1 MADQYSRQIM
11 RYVQEKI
18 ETEARIRKEKV
29 CELKNKFLINPCS
42 VNDTEL
48 LEIIFVS
55 LSELEK
61 PGFHQEQDL
70 DPYMEALSFSNQQLD
85 NLDAENLKAAW
96 SEFFKETFYDTGN
109 LEEEDVRHDLIALW
123 YFFRKMWAHSVAVYE
138 HVNRK
143 IRQNELVNCSEYHAT
158 WVLQLWKACIEFG
171 IKKRALELTPRIK
184 EYESDGEIASE
195 DFFDVL
201 TKEVKLRFE
210 DQKDLID
217 YERELAKQHLYVQHE
232 SLLDSLE
239 KTTRDYVI
247 EAELWSRANLR
258 ELEPTAGPRRWIL
271 AIESEFHHKVFE
283 RDRNILEKYWQGN
296 RQESPLRPGQSCS
309 IGQVA
314 LLVRKAGSRM
324 DKDKL
329 LQAVFRRLQGSQ
341 EFTRSAN
348 LGIPNEVVE
357 HRKQIY
363 K

>member
-1 MADQYSRQIM
+1 M

-29 CELKNKFLINPCS
+29 CELKNKFLIDSCS

-85 NLDAENLKAAW
+85 KLDAENLKAAW

-138 HVNRK
+138 HVYRK
-143 IRQNELVNCSEYHAT
+143 IRKNELVNCSEYHAT
-158 WVLQLWKACIEFG
+158 WVLQLWKACIEYG

-217 YERELAKQHLYVQHE
+217 YERELAKQHLYIQHE

-258 ELEPTAGPRRWIL
+258 ELEPTAAPRRWIL

-283 RDRNILEKYWQGN
+283 RDRNILEKYLQGN